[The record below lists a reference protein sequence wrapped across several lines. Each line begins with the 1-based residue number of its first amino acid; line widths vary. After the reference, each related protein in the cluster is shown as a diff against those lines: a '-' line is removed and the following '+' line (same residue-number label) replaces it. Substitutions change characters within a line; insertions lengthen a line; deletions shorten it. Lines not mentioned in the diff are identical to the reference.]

1 MKKEVRWTRW
11 HRYADNGDKQ
21 IKRFENHQDPSTIVE
36 EGYTLWVRGTG
47 KLSSEHYNNVVTAI
61 RAVCKGVPKTDEQKQ
76 KMRDAKLGVPK
87 TEEHKKNMSLAWHKR
102 RENGMGNNSEESKL
116 KQSQSRKAANQ
127 NVYHKAMAQLEQLK
141 RQGTM

>member
-11 HRYADNGDKQ
+11 HRYADNGDKH
-21 IKRFENHQDPSTIVE
+21 IKRFENHEDPSTIVE

-61 RAVCKGVPKTDEQKQ
+61 RAVCKGVPKTNEHRQ
-76 KMRDAKLGVPK
+76 KMREAKLGVPK
-87 TEEHKKNMSLAWHKR
+87 TEEHKKNMSLAWERR
-102 RENGMGNNSEESKL
+102 RENGMGHNSEESKL

-127 NVYHKAMAQLEQLK
+127 NVYHKAMAQLEQMK

>member
-21 IKRFENHQDPSTIVE
+21 IKRYENHQDPSTIVE
-36 EGYTLWVRGTG
+36 EGYTSWVRGTG
-47 KLSSEHYNNVVTAI
+47 KLSNEHYNNVVTAI

-141 RQGTM
+141 RQGSM

>member
-21 IKRFENHQDPSTIVE
+21 IKRFENHQDPSDIVE
-36 EGYTLWVRGTG
+36 KGYTAWVRGTG
-47 KLSSEHYNNVVTAI
+47 KLSEEHYNNVVTAI
-61 RAVCKGVPKTDEQKQ
+61 RAVCQGVPKTDEQKQ
-76 KMRDAKLGVPK
+76 KMREAKLNVPK
-87 TEEHKKNMSLAWHKR
+87 SEEHKKNMSLAWERR
-102 RENGMGNNSEESKL
+102 RENGMGHNSEESKL

>member
-36 EGYTLWVRGTG
+36 EGYTSWVRGTG
-47 KLSSEHYNNVVTAI
+47 KLSNEHYNNVVTAI

>member
-21 IKRFENHQDPSTIVE
+21 IKRFENHQNPSTIVE

-47 KLSSEHYNNVVTAI
+47 KLSNEHYNNVVTAI

-141 RQGTM
+141 RQGSM

>member
-11 HRYADNGDKQ
+11 HRYADNGDKH

-36 EGYTLWVRGTG
+36 EGYTPWVRGTG

-61 RAVCKGVPKTDEQKQ
+61 RAVCKGVPKTEDHKQ
-76 KMRDAKLGVPK
+76 KMREAKLGVPK
-87 TEEHKKNMSLAWHKR
+87 TEEHKKNMSLAWERR
-102 RENGMGNNSEESKL
+102 RENGMGHNSEESKL

-127 NVYHKAMAQLEQLK
+127 NVYHKAMAQLEQMK
-141 RQGTM
+141 RQGSM